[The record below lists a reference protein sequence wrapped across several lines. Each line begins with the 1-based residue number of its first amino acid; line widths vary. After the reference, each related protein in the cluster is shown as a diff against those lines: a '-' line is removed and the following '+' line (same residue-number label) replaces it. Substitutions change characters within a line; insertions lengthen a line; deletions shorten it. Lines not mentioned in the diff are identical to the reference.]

1 MATLSTADTAKT
13 DNPLKLLALNAATTA
28 TPRSGLLL
36 MPGFIPARAG
46 KSETPLEIVMTGCGQ
61 TGRLLQGQDAV
72 DALLR
77 MPGFIPAR
85 AGKSETPLEKLAR
98 YRRIDHAHP
107 NPSQAQI

>member
-46 KSETPLEIVMTGCGQ
+46 KSETPLE
-61 TGRLLQGQDAV
+61 
-72 DALLR
+72 
-77 MPGFIPAR
+77 
-85 AGKSETPLEKLAR
+85 KLAR